1 MKLLML
7 VGSYSLAVAECT
19 PIEDG
24 GQAAMMNG
32 NDSKDA
38 MAAAAHGFYTNVIR

>member
-1 MKLLML
+1 MKFLIM
-7 VGSYSLAVAECT
+7 VGCYSLAVAECT